1 MLKMCE
7 PKYKKGCREKKGNKG
22 EQKGK
27 KGKKRKKERKQVKM
41 YEYEYSTGPV
51 IQLLAQ
57 YLE

>member
-1 MLKMCE
+1 M
-7 PKYKKGCREKKGNKG
+7 GRVINA
-22 EQKGK
+22 
-27 KGKKRKKERKQVKM
+27 KKRKKERKQVKM